1 MSDLFHVRE
10 AIDFAVTIERHG
22 HEFYTEAK
30 KKFADPQFQSLFGF
44 LADEEVKHEKTFK
57 ELARDLRNYTP
68 RESYEGEYE
77 AYTREFLKSH
87 SLANRE
93 ILKEKLAA
101 LETMED
107 AIDMALHF
115 ERDSIVFF
123 SSLKRYVGDR
133 KEKLEEIVQEEV
145 NHIVRIKAFRP

>member
-1 MSDLFHVRE
+1 MSDLFRVSE
-10 AIDFAVTIERHG
+10 VIDFAVTIERHG
-22 HEFYTEAK
+22 YEFYTEAK

-44 LADEEVKHEKTFK
+44 LANEEVKHGRTFK
-57 ELARDLRNYTP
+57 ELAQDLRNYTP

-93 ILKEKLAA
+93 VLQEKLAA
-101 LETMED
+101 LKTIED
-107 AIDMALHF
+107 AIEMALHF

-123 SSLKRYVGDR
+123 SALKRYVGDR
-133 KEKLEEIVQEEV
+133 KEKVEEIVQEEV
-145 NHIVRIKAFRP
+145 NHIVKIKAFRP